1 MCACSITSVVSNSL
15 RSHGLY
21 PARFLSMGFSGK
33 EHWSGSH
40 SLLQEI
46 FPSRAWNLS
55 LFICKQ
61 IIYCWATRKAPL
73 CNNTQLKKWVNTAS
87 CWSMRTPKHDHFSKS
102 VRERQ
107 QAYDITHWWN
117 LSINR
122 NEITSETDS
131 ESQKSSLY
139 LTKEKGQKE
148 VYFGSFGLT
157 CRHQYICIP

>member
-1 MCACSITSVVSNSL
+1 M
-15 RSHGLY
+15 H
-21 PARFLSMGFSGK
+21 
-33 EHWSGSH
+33 
-40 SLLQEI
+40 
-46 FPSRAWNLS
+46 
-55 LFICKQ
+55 
-61 IIYCWATRKAPL
+61 
-73 CNNTQLKKWVNTAS
+73 
-87 CWSMRTPKHDHFSKS
+87 TPKHDHFSKS

-157 CRHQYICIP
+157 RRHQYICIP